1 MDNKQIEE
9 SKIKSI
15 IHLGPF
21 IIDEKWAY
29 NSYLLPVND
38 VFVLFD
44 ITPLSK
50 YDIFK
55 LAIEKYTSIKNI
67 KWLILQHIHLSTL
80 NVLIELVDDGFKGTI
95 VTNQSFSDQIK
106 QSHLNVQIVEIES
119 INYRLNLGKNDYLQF
134 HVMSFLPFAH
144 MFMTYIHSTQSFMT
158 STLLSSYYIKPLC
171 DTNELS
177 KQTFQFHF
185 ENMPN
190 STYIKP
196 MLDVIK
202 QTKHQG
208 IFPLFGHVLTYDQKD
223 VVIEYLYKNEFYNSN
238 LYSSRYKSLD
248 DIHINELIDHSIN
261 HLNKYFPKI
270 EILDIFLGSP
280 FHLQHDPFK
289 LKKSTLEGYKLYHG
303 FFEHVYA
310 KKGLLWLSI
319 LEPIIIRYTETY
331 KLEKPSIYQSLI
343 MQINQEK
350 ESIEQK
356 KKELESG
363 YQQLQTQFE
372 LVKENAL
379 RCPFTQLYYQ
389 NVLSEM
395 IKDTINSEEKKSYG
409 VLLITL
415 DQLIDLNKRY
425 GKEIGNESIRNMAYT
440 ILELLNPHQQ
450 LFKQYGPG
458 IYLFDQQTS
467 LDELKK
473 LSQKIKNA
481 ISDSNIFIEKV
492 SVSITTVHS
501 SDIDQQLTDLLQ
513 INQIYDTLE
522 KKLIL
527 LKDKKTSE
535 IKEEILNKSLLS
547 EGKILLVDEDEMN
560 KNMLF
565 RIFKRLHYEVI
576 LASSVEQALELIN
589 IYPIELIISEINL
602 SKIDGFQLKQML
614 NEDDRF
620 KDIPFFM
627 VSHNKTLENIKR
639 GNALD
644 VDLIIQKPIIA
655 EELVGH
661 IKRYNERWYKR

>member
-1 MDNKQIEE
+1 MNNKPLEE
-9 SKIKSI
+9 SKTQSI

-44 ITPLSK
+44 ITPLHK

-55 LAIEKYTSIKNI
+55 LAVEKYTSIKQI

-95 VTNQSFSDQIK
+95 ITNKSFSDQIK
-106 QSHLNVQIVEIES
+106 EAHLNVHIVEIET

-144 MFMTYIHSTQSFMT
+144 MFMTYVSSTHSFMT
-158 STLLSSYYIKPLC
+158 STLLSSYYIKPILEINDLC
-171 DTNELS
+171 

-196 MLDVIK
+196 MLDVIM
-202 QTKHQG
+202 QTKHQA
-208 IFPLFGHVLTYDQKD
+208 IYPLFGHVLTYEYKD
-223 VVIEYLYKNEFYNSN
+223 IVLDYMYKNEFYNSN

-248 DIHINELIDHSIN
+248 DIHINELLNHTIN
-261 HLNKYFPKI
+261 HLNKYFSKT
-270 EILDIFLGSP
+270 EIIDVFLGSP
-280 FHLQHDPFK
+280 FHLQHDPLK
-289 LKKSTLEGYKLYHG
+289 MKKSTLEGYKLYHN
-303 FFEHVYA
+303 FFELIYA

-319 LEPIIIRYTETY
+319 LEPIIHRYTETY
-331 KLEKPSIYQSLI
+331 KIEKPSIFQSLI

-350 ESIEQK
+350 ESIEKQRN
-356 KKELESG
+356 ELESG
-363 YQQLQTQFE
+363 YQQLQTQLE
-372 LVKENAL
+372 IVKENAL

-395 IKDTINSEEKKSYG
+395 IKETMNIHENHSFG

-415 DQLIDLNKRY
+415 DQLIDFNKRY
-425 GKEIGNESIRNMAYT
+425 GKETGNESIRHMTYT
-440 ILELLNPHQQ
+440 ISEIIHPNQQ

-458 IYLFDQQTS
+458 IYLFDQSITP
-467 LDELKK
+467 DELKK
-473 LSQKIKNA
+473 LSQLIKNA
-481 ISDSNIFIEKV
+481 ISDSNIFIEKA
-492 SVSITTVHS
+492 SVSITSMHAS
-501 SDIDQQLTDLLQ
+501 EIDQQLTDLLQ
-513 INQIYDTLE
+513 INQIYDSLE
-522 KKLIL
+522 KKMIL
-527 LKDKKTSE
+527 LKDKKTTDM
-535 IKEEILNKSLLS
+535 KEDAMSKSLLS
-547 EGKILLVDEDEMN
+547 EGKILLVDEDEMS

-576 LASSVEQALELIN
+576 LASSVEQALELIQ
-589 IYPIELIISEINL
+589 IYPIDLIISEINL

-655 EELVGH
+655 EELIGH
-661 IKRYNERWYKR
+661 IKRYRERWYKR